1 MRLLP
6 CLLAVGLIFG
16 LSACSFVRAAD
27 EEKDKQVATKDI
39 PKAVQ
44 KAVKKLFPG
53 AEVLRATKEEEGDDE
68 EVYEIEIELNKQRID
83 VTVDEEGEVES
94 FEKQIK
100 VKSLKEAVVNAIQ
113 AKYPQATIKSAEELW
128 EVDDGEQELECY
140 EVAIQT
146 TDKKSIEVQVS
157 PKGKIKDHEKKEE
170 AKGKKGDG
178 DGKGGKD
185 EEERGEKKVQSKKEG
200 AKKDK
205 DNDNDEKQE

>member
-16 LSACSFVRAAD
+16 LSACSFVRAA
-27 EEKDKQVATKDI
+27 EGEKDKEKQVAAKDI

-94 FEKQIK
+94 FEP
-100 VKSLKEAVVNAIQ
+100 VLFTMRCGSVVGVFFGGDEMRGPWSSRTAPLPPVPSVNSW
-113 AKYPQATIKSAEELW
+113 SA
-128 EVDDGEQELECY
+128 
-140 EVAIQT
+140 A
-146 TDKKSIEVQVS
+146 
-157 PKGKIKDHEKKEE
+157 
-170 AKGKKGDG
+170 
-178 DGKGGKD
+178 
-185 EEERGEKKVQSKKEG
+185 R
-200 AKKDK
+200 
-205 DNDNDEKQE
+205 